1 MPVTALDLESATV
14 ASEQRGKLLGDGDPK
29 MALVF
34 FFWDLMGL
42 TVVNSG

>member
-1 MPVTALDLESATV
+1 LKSAEAFPLLMPVTALDLESATV

-34 FFWDLMGL
+34 F
-42 TVVNSG
+42 SGT

>member
-14 ASEQRGKLLGDGDPK
+14 GSEQRGKLLGDGDPK
-29 MALVF
+29 MGLDF
-34 FFWDLMGL
+34 MWDLMGL